1 MKENLWLEFPWEL
14 ESVYK
19 QNKDKLRNEIV
30 IEQHFEEPEIKEIK
44 PDNEGINLPDN
55 FLELVQ
61 EIPQENVENSP
72 DKMVEEVKEEN
83 NSEVVE
89 EAVQPENNE
98 NKTEE
103 SVTIKLDEEN
113 EIKEK
118 VFNPKEEYE
127 QDGYFLSKEQKAVI
141 NYIINKRSQLTVLI
155 GKAGTGKSSIIK
167 FLRNWNRK
175 WPILATTGKAALL
188 IGARTVD
195 AFFSYSREK
204 NIVMNF
210 NALTANM
217 AAAGNLIIIDEA
229 SMMGKAMFEKSIQ
242 CA

>member
-1 MKENLWLEFPWEL
+1 MVPACILANLLEIKEIHSLSLSSYSENNERGEIRVLTFPSVTDSDRTLFVDDLIDSGSSYKWVKQRFPKSLFVALFSKTSTPKDIKLDCKTEVMKENLWLEFPWEL

-30 IEQHFEEPEIKEIK
+30 IEQHFEESEIKEIK

-72 DKMVEEVKEEN
+72 DKTVEEVKEEN

-98 NKTEE
+98 DKTEE
-103 SVTIKLDEEN
+103 SANIKLDEEK

-127 QDGYFLSKEQKAVI
+127 QDGYFLSKEQK
-141 NYIINKRSQLTVLI
+141 RLLTTL
-155 GKAGTGKSSIIK
+155 
-167 FLRNWNRK
+167 
-175 WPILATTGKAALL
+175 
-188 IGARTVD
+188 
-195 AFFSYSREK
+195 
-204 NIVMNF
+204 
-210 NALTANM
+210 
-217 AAAGNLIIIDEA
+217 
-229 SMMGKAMFEKSIQ
+229 
-242 CA
+242 